1 MLSLY
6 EKQQEKSQGRKW
18 IWGSCSS
25 HLTPCFRKYTHQEM
39 SAFDDITDPPLLK
52 PASKKEW
59 RLNIG
64 QFCFL
69 FHTVTFLLF
78 FFFQYSWDIMYIENW
93 EAIVKFK
100 IAQHWCSHVWA
111 SQAHMANAFVF
122 CGTVNGSGDKEYEWS
137 FKNSDTQKFT
147 CGFFGMLGM
156 WCGLIGWTM
165 AKTYGPSEH

>member
-52 PASKKEW
+52 PASKKER

-69 FHTVTFLLF
+69 FHTVTFLF

-122 CGTVNGSGDKEYEWS
+122 CGTVRKWIATNKRVIFMSRLCIERKHFAYV
-137 FKNSDTQKFT
+137 
-147 CGFFGMLGM
+147 
-156 WCGLIGWTM
+156 
-165 AKTYGPSEH
+165 H